1 MASERGRTDGFGLGY
16 FFPSSRRSCTR
27 VPWLSAAIPQAGSC
41 WIIQPSLPPA
51 SGERDP
57 HRQGSA
63 SRLERGTFQGA
74 PGGGARRDS
83 RGCVR
88 LSGRSVSCRSQ
99 RCQGGRG
106 SGAPADPGGARVWI
120 LAGFLCV
127 PGMSWLLSVPR
138 FLGRSAGR
146 GRSRCS
152 SRHIPAGSRES
163 RVSPKPVTARAS
175 SCSFPC
181 PSLVP
186 GIFPWDSESSVPAT
200 CLELCQ
206 PHPAPPEAGRA
217 GSDLGAKGSPAPAAP
232 VLRLFQLD
240 L

>member
-16 FFPSSRRSCTR
+16 FFPSSRRSCVR

-41 WIIQPSLPPA
+41 WIIQPPLPPA

-63 SRLERGTFQGA
+63 SRLECGTFQGA

-88 LSGRSVSCRSQ
+88 LSGCSVSCRSQ

-106 SGAPADPGGARVWI
+106 SGAPAAPGGARVWI
-120 LAGFLCV
+120 LAGFLCARNV
-127 PGMSWLLSVPR
+127 VVAPCPSFPREGCRPWPLPLLIPPR
-138 FLGRSAGR
+138 SGRFQGEPCLTQTR
-146 GRSRCS
+146 HSRCFL
-152 SRHIPAGSRES
+152 
-163 RVSPKPVTARAS
+163 
-175 SCSFPC
+175 CSFPC
-181 PSLVP
+181 PLLVP